1 MTAESQSEVMPM
13 EAKSVGAISME
24 RRSFLRTGVGA
35 TAALAVGTLGSRRA
49 LAQSGSDGMR
59 WRAFEVVTRAEI
71 VSPTGPVRVWLPLPL
86 TADTDYFKN
95 LGQSWTGNAKAG
107 RVIREDKYG
116 TSIFFAEDD
125 GARAR
130 RLGAAAPGS
139 RRGPSA

>member
-1 MTAESQSEVMPM
+1 
-13 EAKSVGAISME
+13 
-24 RRSFLRTGVGA
+24 
-35 TAALAVGTLGSRRA
+35 
-49 LAQSGSDGMR
+49 MR

-116 TSIFFAEDD
+116 TSIFFAEWEAGEA
-125 GARAR
+125 GAGGRGDHALR
-130 RLGAAAPGS
+130 HSRSRGGLLPS
-139 RRGPSA
+139 RRRA